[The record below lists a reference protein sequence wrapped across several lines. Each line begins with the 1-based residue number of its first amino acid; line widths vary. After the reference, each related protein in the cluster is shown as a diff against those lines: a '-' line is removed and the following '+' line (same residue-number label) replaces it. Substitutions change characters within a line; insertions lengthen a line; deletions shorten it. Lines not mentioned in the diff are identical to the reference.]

1 MRIRCGMVA
10 MIVALAVIL
19 LMTIPAAAPAA
30 VTLNS
35 YERQIVELVNK
46 ERVKRGLCALRVNAS
61 LVRAARSHSAEMGT
75 QKFFDHSSLS
85 GETCFKRMVRHG
97 YKRTGYRYW
106 KAGENIYYG
115 AGIYSSPYVVVS
127 SWMKAKS
134 HRAVILTKAF
144 RNIGVGAVETTDGF
158 RACSG
163 SVWFFTLDVGRR
175 IAK

>member
-1 MRIRCGMVA
+1 MKIRCGLVVMLAALTA
-10 MIVALAVIL
+10 ML
-19 LMTIPAAAPAA
+19 LMTVPAAAPAA
-30 VTLNS
+30 VSLNS
-35 YERQIVELVNK
+35 YEKQVVKLVNK
-46 ERVKRGLCALRVNAS
+46 ERTKRGLSALRVHAS

-75 QKFFDHSSLS
+75 QKYFDHSSLS
-85 GETCFKRMVRHG
+85 GESCFNRMIRHG
-97 YKRTGYRYW
+97 YKRAGYRYW

-115 AGIYSSPYVVVS
+115 AGLYSSPSVVVS
-127 SWMKAKS
+127 SWMKSKS

-163 SVWFFTLDVGRR
+163 SVWFFTLDAGRR